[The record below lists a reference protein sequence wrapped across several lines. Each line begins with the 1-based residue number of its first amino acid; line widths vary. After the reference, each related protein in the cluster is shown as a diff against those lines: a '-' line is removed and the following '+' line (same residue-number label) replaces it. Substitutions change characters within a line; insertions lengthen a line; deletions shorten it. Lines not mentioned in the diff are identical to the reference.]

1 MVIIPKKII
10 YFEPNRET
18 SLSSDLIKL
27 FSLLVDTNF
36 KKCHKGCPNKVCF
49 MLYQHNSLV
58 IHFCCF
64 SQSGAGCR
72 VRSCSRCWGN
82 WSRNMENQRLVV
94 WPLHAECG
102 HQYGRP
108 GVSAWSDCWGQSPQ
122 REACLADRKHGAGGV
137 QRNRCS
143 KAPWVTSIILYHY
156 ESILCGHGCILTL
169 FLCIS
174 SFACLFFF
182 ILVIGLNAESN

>member
-1 MVIIPKKII
+1 
-10 YFEPNRET
+10 
-18 SLSSDLIKL
+18 
-27 FSLLVDTNF
+27 
-36 KKCHKGCPNKVCF
+36 

-58 IHFCCF
+58 IHFCYF

-174 SFACLFFF
+174 WFACLFVSFF
-182 ILVIGLNAESN
+182 ALVWMQSQTRYKGEDFIWLKGILSLQTSLIFHGTLLFKKTMTAN